1 MKNFNKDDFDPKEA
15 REARKAELE
24 EISEKLEQGIL
35 NVYEG
40 DNYKDYL
47 KFCSKLPRYS
57 INNQIL
63 IMMQRPDAT
72 MCQSFNGW
80 KSMGRTIKK
89 GEKGIRILAP
99 APFKIEKE
107 RVKKD
112 SFGQSVLDAN
122 GEEVKEKVQVMVN
135 SFKPVSTFDVSQTEG
150 DELPKIGVEELLS
163 DVDGYE
169 MILESFKE
177 IIPVPVT
184 FEDIRSGAKGY
195 FNTEENRIA
204 IKEGMSESQT
214 IKTLIHEASHQA
226 LHSKDS
232 LSPIDKKTKEQK
244 EVEAE
249 SVAFIVCSHLG
260 IDTSDYSFGYL
271 AGWSS
276 GKDIKELKESLE
288 TIRKCASDFITKIDD
303 LLLKKEKEKEEEVEL
318 D

>member
-1 MKNFNKDDFDPKEA
+1 MKNFNKDDFDPKAA

-24 EISEKLEQGIL
+24 DISKRLEEGVL

-40 DNYKDYL
+40 DNYKEYL
-47 KFCSKLPRYS
+47 KFCSKLPKYS

-72 MCQSFNGW
+72 MCQSFNAW

-107 RVKKD
+107 KT
-112 SFGQSVLDAN
+112 SIN
-122 GEEVKEKVQVMVN
+122 ETGEEITEKVEVMIN

-150 DELPKIGVEELLS
+150 PELPSIGVEELLS
-163 DVDGYE
+163 DVDGYD

-184 FEDIRSGAKGY
+184 FEDIQSGAKGY

-204 IKEGMSESQT
+204 IKTGMSEAQT

-226 LHSKDS
+226 LHSRDR
-232 LSPIDKKTKEQK
+232 LSPVDKKTKEQK

-260 IDTSDYSFGYL
+260 IDTSEYSFGYL
-271 AGWSS
+271 AGWST
-276 GKDIKELKESLE
+276 GKEVRELKDSLE